1 MDRRVERA
9 MERVRAHVLV
19 EGRVQGVF
27 FRAYTQEEAR
37 RRHVTGWVRNRHDGS
52 VEAVFEGNR
61 PEVEALVHWC
71 RTGPPSARVEK
82 VEATFEACTGEFT
95 AFSIT
100 R

>member
-1 MDRRVERA
+1 

-37 RRHVTGWVRNRHDGS
+37 RRGLTGWVRNRSDGA
-52 VEAVFEGNR
+52 VEAVFEGDR
-61 PEVEALVHWC
+61 TEVEALVQWC
-71 RTGPPSARVEK
+71 RRGPPSARVLNTEVK
-82 VEATFEACTGEFT
+82 FEVFTGEFT
-95 AFSIT
+95 EFSIT